1 MKVNPNHKAYKRT
14 ARIISNENS
23 PCTLKLDESQINFT
37 MIYIQLNNELKSS
50 QNLTL

>member
-14 ARIISNENS
+14 ARIIFNENS
-23 PCTLKLDESQINFT
+23 PYTLKLDKSQINFT